1 MLRWAYAV
9 CASLAGAVTALSF
22 RPLRTLTRAEITMAV
37 FVGATFAIFVGPFVV
52 RSLLGATA
60 DPKLE
65 AGIYYLM
72 ASGSNAL
79 IPLAVKKLGQ
89 LFNVK
94 PEDTP

>member
-1 MLRWAYAV
+1 M
-9 CASLAGAVTALSF
+9 
-22 RPLRTLTRAEITMAV
+22 MAV

-52 RSLLGATA
+52 KVMGVSE
-60 DPKLE
+60 PKLE

-94 PEDTP
+94 PEDAP